1 MTTFVAT
8 VYGRLGK
15 APKAIATSTGTAM
28 AAGQLAVNTSHQKN
42 PDSVTWVSLLAFGR
56 NADALLACESGD
68 MVSAT
73 GRVQANSWVNT
84 DGDTVEQLQLV
95 ADSLHSSRTVRPRR
109 NATARNTARTGAA
122 RGAVC
127 PVDYLNA

>member
-1 MTTFVAT
+1 MSQFVAT

-15 APKAIATSTGTAM
+15 APKEIATSTGNAM
-28 AAGQLAVNTSHQKN
+28 AAGQLAVNTSHAKN
-42 PDSVTWVSLLAFGR
+42 PDSTTWVSLLAFGR
-56 NADALLACESGD
+56 HAESLLACEQGD

-95 ADSLHSSRTVRPRR
+95 ADSLHSSRTVRARRSATPR
-109 NATARNTARTGAA
+109 NSARTGAA
-122 RGAVC
+122 QGFPC
-127 PVDYLNA
+127 PVGCLNV

>member
-1 MTTFVAT
+1 MSQFVAT

-15 APKAIATSTGTAM
+15 QPKEIATSTGTAM
-28 AAGQLAVNTSHQKN
+28 AAAQVVVSTGHQKN

-56 NADALLACESGD
+56 NAEALLACGSGD

-73 GRVQANSWVNT
+73 GRVQVNSWTNG
-84 DGDTVEQLQLV
+84 DGETVEQLQLV
-95 ADSLHSSRTVRPRR
+95 ADALHSSRTVRPRR
-109 NATARNTARTGAA
+109 NATPRNSTRTGAA

>member
-1 MTTFVAT
+1 
-8 VYGRLGK
+8 
-15 APKAIATSTGTAM
+15 M
-28 AAGQLAVNTSHQKN
+28 AAAQLAVTTSHAKN
-42 PDSVTWVSLLAFGR
+42 PDSTTWLSVLAFGR
-56 NADALLACESGD
+56 NAESLLACEQGD

-127 PVDYLNA
+127 PSEYLNV

>member
-56 NADALLACESGD
+56 NADALLACEQGD

-95 ADSLHSSRTVRPRR
+95 ADSLHSSRTVRARR
-109 NATARNTARTGAA
+109 NATPRNSTRTGAA
-122 RGAVC
+122 RAVPC
-127 PVDYLNA
+127 PVEYLNV